1 MAFTGP
7 LECALAGRALRD
19 PAAVE
24 AEIRRIVDDPR
35 AGGSA
40 RIVAAAWL
48 GPVNAAMVAAEV
60 LVNSPSAMERA
71 FATVVLA
78 GCSDSQR
85 WRVSG
90 GRSPEASPTVDTQPP
105 LDSRNDPGFGYC
117 MLRLGAINALHDL
130 ERRVR
135 QPSAEDAVT
144 GWLGL
149 ASSCRIDVETVT
161 RARALL
167 ESGPSDLCEIL
178 QALGNP
184 ADEYPA
190 SPDVVTGACECL
202 RRPVR

>member
-1 MAFTGP
+1 
-7 LECALAGRALRD
+7 
-19 PAAVE
+19 
-24 AEIRRIVDDPR
+24 
-35 AGGSA
+35 
-40 RIVAAAWL
+40 
-48 GPVNAAMVAAEV
+48 
-60 LVNSPSAMERA
+60 MERA
-71 FATVVLA
+71 LATVVLA
-78 GCSDSQR
+78 WCSDSQR

-105 LDSRNDPGFGYC
+105 LDSRNDPGFDYC
-117 MLRLGAINALHDL
+117 VLRVGAINALNDL

-135 QPSAEDAVT
+135 EPVAADAGT

-178 QALGNP
+178 QALGNLP
-184 ADEYPA
+184 ADEYPE